1 MHMFNLSNF
10 LFFSVGSS
18 AVAGS
23 VTATRTAATMT
34 AIIITRKAAAVSSL
48 EQTPSLKLKSN
59 LVF

>member
-1 MHMFNLSNF
+1 MHMFNLLNF

-23 VTATRTAATMT
+23 VTATRTIATMT
-34 AIIITRKAAAVSSL
+34 AIIITRKAAAASSL
-48 EQTPSLKLKSN
+48 EQTPSPKLKSN